1 MTQKRNRQAVQ
12 IGWGRDWCLCDPIFT
27 GDGGETRKI
36 RTEWLLKDSG
46 EAEVHLFIISLFL
59 FASSL
64 LLCRGGCFV
73 SADDFSLFLAFHSQY
88 KLSRLGQTHLSPVSS
103 SNQSETQIQFPSS
116 FAIRTGSGFKCR
128 IRGFFHKCWS
138 IRGTSPTTKEGQ
150 TCRDIKIPS
159 SQSQTHL

>member
-1 MTQKRNRQAVQ
+1 MLSSCHLEPLYLCLFMTQKRNRQAVQ

-59 FASSL
+59 LASSL
-64 LLCRGGCFV
+64 LLCRVGCFV

-88 KLSRLGQTHLSPVSS
+88 KLSRLGQTHLSPVSIFES
-103 SNQSETQIQFPSS
+103 VWNTNPIPVLHRHQNRVWIQMQDQ
-116 FAIRTGSGFKCR
+116 
-128 IRGFFHKCWS
+128 GFFPQVLVH
-138 IRGTSPTTKEGQ
+138 
-150 TCRDIKIPS
+150 
-159 SQSQTHL
+159 